1 MERTE
6 KAIQDDEGTVGDA
19 TVEKITDRRSVG
31 TFLTSYSFLNL
42 D

>member
-6 KAIQDDEGTVGDA
+6 KAIQDDDGTVGDA
-19 TVEKITDRRSVG
+19 TVENIPDQRSVG
-31 TFLTSYSFLNL
+31 TFLTSFSFLNL